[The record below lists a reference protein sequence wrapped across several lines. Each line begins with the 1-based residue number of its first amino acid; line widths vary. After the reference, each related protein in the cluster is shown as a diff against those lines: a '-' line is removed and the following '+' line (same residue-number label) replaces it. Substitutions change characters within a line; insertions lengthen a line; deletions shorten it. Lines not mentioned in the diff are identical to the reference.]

1 MQRNKLRH
9 AQANK
14 QPGGATC
21 IVILLGIAL
30 LASLANIELASPSA
44 KVTSIKSQKPL
55 WTHSMDRIPGLHGSG
70 KKEIQFSKTTGQKE
84 QERVWRVATV
94 LQGTVYHNDKFPPP
108 ELK

>member
-30 LASLANIELASPSA
+30 LASLANIELA
-44 KVTSIKSQKPL
+44 KVTSIKSQKPIA
-55 WTHSMDRIPGLHGSG
+55 WTGSQG
-70 KKEIQFSKTTGQKE
+70 YMGPEK
-84 QERVWRVATV
+84 RNTV
-94 LQGTVYHNDKFPPP
+94 L
-108 ELK
+108 

>member
-30 LASLANIELASPSA
+30 LASLANIELA

-70 KKEIQFSKTTGQKE
+70 KKEIQFSKTTG
-84 QERVWRVATV
+84 
-94 LQGTVYHNDKFPPP
+94 
-108 ELK
+108 